1 MAQDFRNAVARAQ
14 GTAAAGVLTAGN
26 YDAVIGIR
34 CTNILTT
41 TIKVD
46 IYVVRSSANYY
57 IAKDTPIPP
66 GGSIE
71 LIQGGAKIVLVSGDV
86 LTHDCDTASGLDI
99 WVSYID
105 TLVKVNQ
112 LQDAKQPLKTAKKKI

>member
-1 MAQDFRNAVARAQ
+1 MAQDFRNVVARAQ
-14 GTAAAGVLTAGN
+14 GTSAAAIFTAGN

-46 IYVVRSSANYY
+46 IYIVRSSANYY
-57 IAKDTPIPP
+57 LVKDTPIPP

-71 LIQGGAKIVLVSGDV
+71 LIQGGSKIVMVSGDV
-86 LTHDCDTASGLDI
+86 LWHDVDTASGLDM

-105 TLVKVNQ
+105 T
-112 LQDAKQPLKTAKKKI
+112 ISS

>member
-1 MAQDFRNAVARAQ
+1 MAQDFRNVVARAQ
-14 GTAAAGVLTAGN
+14 GTTAAAILTGGD

-46 IYVVRSSANYY
+46 IYIKRSSADYY
-57 IAKDTPIPP
+57 LCKNTPIPP

-71 LIQGGAKIVLVSGDV
+71 LIQGGSKIVMVSGDV
-86 LTHDCDTASGLDI
+86 LWHDVDTNSALDI

-105 TLVKVNQ
+105 T
-112 LQDAKQPLKTAKKKI
+112 ISE

>member
-14 GTAAAGVLTAGN
+14 GTSAASVFTGGD

-46 IYVVRSSANYY
+46 IYIVRSSANYY
-57 IAKDTPIPP
+57 LCKNTPIPP

-71 LIQGGAKIVLVSGDV
+71 LIQGGAKVVLVSGDV
-86 LTHDCDTASGLDI
+86 LTHDCDTANGIDL

-105 TLVKVNQ
+105 T
-112 LQDAKQPLKTAKKKI
+112 ISS

>member
-1 MAQDFRNAVARAQ
+1 MAQDFRNAIARAQ
-14 GTAAAGVLTAGN
+14 GTTAAGILTAGN

-34 CTNILTT
+34 CTNILTS

-46 IYVVRSSANYY
+46 VYVVNSSVNYF
-57 IAKDTPIPP
+57 ICKSTPIPP

-86 LTHDCDTASGLDI
+86 LTHDCDTDNGLDI

-105 TLVKVNQ
+105 
-112 LQDAKQPLKTAKKKI
+112 AISE

>member
-1 MAQDFRNAVARAQ
+1 MAQDFRNVVARSQ
-14 GTAAAGVLTAGN
+14 GTTAAGILTAGD

-34 CTNILTT
+34 VCNILTT
-41 TIKVD
+41 TVKVD

-57 IAKDTPIPP
+57 LCKDTPIPP

-71 LIQGGAKIVLVSGDV
+71 LIQGGAKVVLVSGDV
-86 LTHDCDTASGLDI
+86 LTHDCDTANGIDL

-105 TLVKVNQ
+105 T
-112 LQDAKQPLKTAKKKI
+112 ISS

>member
-1 MAQDFRNAVARAQ
+1 MAQDFRNVVARSQ
-14 GTAAAGVLTAGN
+14 GTTAAGILTAGD

-34 CTNILTT
+34 VCNILTT
-41 TIKVD
+41 TVKVD

-57 IAKDTPIPP
+57 LAKNTPIPP

-71 LIQGGAKIVLVSGDV
+71 LIQGGSKIVMVSGDV
-86 LTHDCDTASGLDI
+86 LWHDCDTASGLDM

-105 TLVKVNQ
+105 T
-112 LQDAKQPLKTAKKKI
+112 ISE

>member
-1 MAQDFRNAVARAQ
+1 MAQDFRNVVARSQ
-14 GTAAAGVLTAGN
+14 GTSAAGILTAGY

-34 CTNILTT
+34 VCNILTT

-46 IYVVRSSANYY
+46 IYIKRSSADYY
-57 IAKDTPIPP
+57 LCKSTPIPP

-71 LIQGGAKIVLVSGDV
+71 LIQGGAKIVMVSGDV
-86 LTHDCDTASGLDI
+86 LWHDCDTASGLDV

-105 TLVKVNQ
+105 T
-112 LQDAKQPLKTAKKKI
+112 ISS